1 MIHGKDYGTA
11 IGADDVQKTV
21 REQHRHIL
29 VLFQLYLSAEADS
42 RKPIVDQILD
52 QLASHFQAEE
62 EMLYSVI
69 QHGKRTGSSLRTGSV
84 LEHDEI
90 KAMMTELQQAE
101 TDDDQALDEF
111 FEDMMQTVRAHFLA
125 EERDMFPLLER
136 FHQKI
141 SNNLESNPIADMFSV
156 AAIDNR

>member
-1 MIHGKDYGTA
+1 MIHEKDYGA
-11 IGADDVQKTV
+11 SIGADDVQKTV

-62 EMLYSVI
+62 KMLYSEI
-69 QHGKRTGSSLRTGSV
+69 QQANEAGRHLVQEGL

-111 FEDMMQTVRAHFLA
+111 FEDMMQTVRAHFLM
-125 EERDMFPLLER
+125 EERDMFPLL
-136 FHQKI
+136 
-141 SNNLESNPIADMFSV
+141 
-156 AAIDNR
+156 AAHPLKDAE

>member
-1 MIHGKDYGTA
+1 MIHEKDYGTA

-52 QLASHFQAEE
+52 QLAAHFKAEE

-69 QHGKRTGSSLRTGSV
+69 QHASEPGRHFVQEAL

-111 FEDMMQTVRAHFLA
+111 FEDMMQTVRAHFLT
-125 EERDMFPLLER
+125 EERDMFPLLATLAS
-136 FHQKI
+136 KD
-141 SNNLESNPIADMFSV
+141 LE
-156 AAIDNR
+156 

>member
-1 MIHGKDYGTA
+1 MIPKGDSGTSV
-11 IGADDVQKTV
+11 GASDVQKSV

-29 VLFQLYLSAEADS
+29 ALFELYLNAEADA

-62 EMLYSVI
+62 ALMYGEIRS
-69 QHGKRTGSSLRTGSV
+69 GSEQGRHLV
-84 LEHDEI
+84 QEALLEHDEV

-111 FEDMMQTVRAHFLA
+111 FEDMMQTVRAHFLT
-125 EERDMFPLLER
+125 EERDMFPLFEALPSE
-136 FHQKI
+136 H
-141 SNNLESNPIADMFSV
+141 SE
-156 AAIDNR
+156 

>member
-1 MIHGKDYGTA
+1 MIHEKDYGA
-11 IGADDVQKTV
+11 SIGADDVQKTV

-62 EMLYSVI
+62 KRLYSEI
-69 QHGKRTGSSLRTGSV
+69 QQANEAGRHFVQEAL

-111 FEDMMQTVRAHFLA
+111 FEDMMQTVRAHFLM
-125 EERDMFPLLER
+125 EERDMFPLL
-136 FHQKI
+136 
-141 SNNLESNPIADMFSV
+141 
-156 AAIDNR
+156 AAHPLKDAE

>member
-1 MIHGKDYGTA
+1 MIPKGNSGTSV
-11 IGADDVQKTV
+11 GASDVQKSV

-29 VLFQLYLSAEADS
+29 ALFELYLNAEADA

-62 EMLYSVI
+62 ALMYGEIRS
-69 QHGKRTGSSLRTGSV
+69 GSEQGRHLV
-84 LEHDEI
+84 QEALLEHDEV

-111 FEDMMQTVRAHFLA
+111 FEDMMQTVRAHFLT
-125 EERDMFPLLER
+125 EERDMFPLFEALPSE
-136 FHQKI
+136 H
-141 SNNLESNPIADMFSV
+141 SE
-156 AAIDNR
+156 